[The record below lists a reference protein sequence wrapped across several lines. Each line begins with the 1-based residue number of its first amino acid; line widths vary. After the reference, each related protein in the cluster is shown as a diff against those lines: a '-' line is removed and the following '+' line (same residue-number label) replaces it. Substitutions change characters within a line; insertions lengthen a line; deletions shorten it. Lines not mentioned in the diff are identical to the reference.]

1 MLSRTTQRHLV
12 AALLGL
18 SLSTSTL
25 WAAATIT
32 IKNIDDPGVGLN
44 DPTPVAAVGG
54 NTGTTLGEQRLNV
67 LTHAASVWGAELDST
82 VTITIRA
89 TVVPLTCTATSAVL
103 ASAGAR
109 FIWKDFAGAPRPGA
123 WYGQALANKRFGANL
138 NSDPNE
144 DDIRVNINRNLGN
157 TGCLTGSPFYL
168 GLDNNP
174 PAGQVNLVATLLHE
188 FAHGL
193 GFQTFTSVFQ
203 GIQTGGFPS
212 GYDFFLF
219 DRTQNKTWDQMT
231 DAERVASALNFR
243 RVVWNGANVVTNSPV
258 VLNPGTPVLRVSG
271 PAAGTAAG
279 DYAVGAAT
287 FGPALSSTAVSG
299 DIMPISSLGCSAFT
313 PTEAL
318 AVNGNIAL
326 IDRGTCSFVIKV
338 KNAQNAGAKAVI
350 IANNVAGSPP
360 PGLGG
365 SDPTIT
371 IPAVGIMQ
379 ADANT
384 LRARLTT
391 RSRTKSGV
399 IGAQLLDLAVR
410 AGADSA
416 NRVYMFTPNPVQ
428 GGSSVSHFDSGAFP
442 NLLMEPSINVGLT
455 QSVKPPQDLTLPL
468 LKDLGW

>member
-1 MLSRTTQRHLV
+1 MLSRTAKRRLS
-12 AALLGL
+12 ASLLGL
-18 SLSTSTL
+18 LLSTSTA

-32 IKNIDDPGVGLN
+32 IKNIDAAGVGLN
-44 DPTPVAAVGG
+44 DPTPVAPVGG
-54 NTGTTLGEQRLNV
+54 NTGTTLGQQRLNV
-67 LTHAASVWGAELDST
+67 LAYVAGLWGAELDST
-82 VTITIRA
+82 VVITIRA
-89 TVVPLTCTATSAVL
+89 TVTPLTCNATSAVL

-109 FIWKDFAGAPRPGA
+109 VIWRDFAGAPRPGS

-138 NSDPNE
+138 NPDPNE
-144 DDIRVNINRNLGN
+144 DDIAVNINRNLGS

-193 GFQTFTSVFQ
+193 GFQTFTS
-203 GIQTGGFPS
+203 GSTGAQVADFPS

-219 DRTQNKTWDQMT
+219 DGTQNKTWDQMT
-231 DAERVASALNFR
+231 NAERAASAINFR
-243 RVVWNGANVVTNSPV
+243 RVAWNGANVVANSPV

-279 DYAVGAAT
+279 DYAVGAAS

-299 DIMPISSLGCSAFT
+299 DIMPIPSLGCAAFT

-365 SDPTIT
+365 VDPTIT

-384 LRARLTT
+384 IRARLTT

-399 IGAQLLDLAVR
+399 IGAQLLDLSVR

-416 NRVYMFTPNPVQ
+416 NRVYMFTPNPFQ
-428 GGSSVSHFDSGAFP
+428 GGSSVSHYDSGAFP